1 MAETDAPGD
10 TSVPWTLGA
19 IAAARLSP
27 PLPLQRWQV
36 LARGHPRTRASFR
49 CPPHSLR
56 MRRAA
61 QTSSGCRHTWVG
73 TLPGWAQDGG
83 CGSGPEAFPSSPV
96 SPLGMS
102 CSHERDC
109 TRPLRAGLCALGK
122 RGGMSLQVSFAEG
135 DAIATFSRLS
145 FCLSLYLELF
155 FQFDLISPTCKKLEI
170 RTCLVE
176 GCFSVIKS

>member
-1 MAETDAPGD
+1 M
-10 TSVPWTLGA
+10 GA
-19 IAAARLSP
+19 IAATRLS
-27 PLPLQRWQV
+27 PLPLQKWQV
-36 LARGHPRTRASFR
+36 LARGHPRPGASLCR
-49 CPPHSLR
+49 PPHSLR

-102 CSHERDC
+102 CSYEGDC

-122 RGGMSLQVSFAEG
+122 RGGMSLHVSFAEG
-135 DAIATFSRLS
+135 NAIATFSRLS
-145 FCLSLYLELF
+145 FCLSLCLDLL

-170 RTCLVE
+170 RTRLVE